1 MMFNFW
7 MNKKKKKSQ
16 RVYSHDRSRWS
27 ELWWTGIERRVK
39 AITSRVSNSATTTTT
54 AKARR
59 LTINKRRCT
68 TSRPRSR
75 VTTRRPCSIWP
86 TCTRTVSGCARTRTW
101 PNDSTTWP
109 RKQAP
114 RRICRW
120 RSLSSSSISCFGS
133 RVSFPNRR
141 RRRRRLQLKQ
151 RHPVV
156 VPRRLFQV
164 HRLLLLRFRLKL
176 PTHLLRLVS
185 STRFSIRSISANFGT
200 SIWWLS

>member
-1 MMFNFW
+1 MSNFELT
-7 MNKKKKKSQ
+7 KKFQ
-16 RVYSHDRSRWS
+16 RIYSHARSRWS
-27 ELWWTGIERRVK
+27 AHWSTGIERPVK

-54 AKARR
+54 AKARP

-86 TCTRTVSGCARTRTW
+86 TCTRMVSGCARTHTW

-109 RKQAP
+109 RKRVP
-114 RRICRW
+114 RRICPW
-120 RSLSSSSISCFGS
+120 RSLSSSSISCSGS
-133 RVSFPNRR
+133 RVSFPNHI
-141 RRRRRLQLKQ
+141 QLKQ
-151 RHPVV
+151 QQPRHPVV
-156 VPRRLFQV
+156 VHHRRLFQV
-164 HRLLLLRFRLKL
+164 HLLLRFRLKL
-176 PTHLLRLVS
+176 PTHHLLLHPPVS